1 MNTIFV
7 IVISVSFIAAL
18 FLSFY
23 IGRLLGREDSEKKHL
38 NQQINA
44 TIQSM
49 KKTSKKR
56 HKYTKSEDAMIVNAI
71 VENNGNVPKKVK
83 QKLAKTIGV
92 SESAINSRIW
102 GFKNS

>member
-23 IGRLLGREDSEKKHL
+23 IGRLQGRDDCEKKFL
-38 NQQINA
+38 KQQINA

-49 KKTSKKR
+49 KKTPKKR
-56 HKYTKSEDAMIVNAI
+56 HKYTKSEDAMIVKAI
-71 VENNGNVPKKVK
+71 TNSDGNVPKEVK
-83 QKLAKTIGV
+83 QQLAKTIGV